1 MGLFGGSSS
10 SKTTQSQTGSQTQLG
25 DPVSISISGK
35 KNTAQ
40 VYNTVEVTDFGAV
53 SAALNLAENVASRDN
68 QLSRA
73 EIDSA
78 ERHSRRIL
86 DSTKAA
92 ISSNERAAG
101 RILDST
107 GDFSKLI
114 VGSSERFGGRILDV
128 SESVLSQATAQN
140 QQFSGAVSNLTAGFQ
155 EFVNRENNPGERVN
169 IYLIVGAA
177 TVAALFLFKGK

>member
-25 DPVSISISGK
+25 DPVSISVSGK
-35 KNTAQ
+35 KNTTQ

-53 SAALNLAENVASRDN
+53 SAALNLAENVASREN
-68 QLSRA
+68 QLTRA

-78 ERHSRRIL
+78 ERHSKRM
-86 DSTKAA
+86 
-92 ISSNERAAG
+92 
-101 RILDST
+101 LDST
-107 GDFSKLI
+107 GDFSGLI
-114 VGSSERFGGRILDV
+114 VGASERFGGRILDL
-128 SESVLSQATAQN
+128 SGSVLSQAREQTA
-140 QQFSGAVSNLTAGFQ
+140 QFSGAVSNLTSGFQ

-177 TVAALFLFKGK
+177 SVAAIFLFKGKQ